1 MNRDDIL
8 AAARENGMKNEEYE
22 KQMLLRGDNLSA
34 VIGML
39 IGMVLFTTELLVK
52 KEINVGLATMFFT
65 MSAIQSIYEG
75 VKLHKKIC
83 IIVGIIIAILAV
95 LSLLLFI
102 GLMVIA

>member
-1 MNRDDIL
+1 MNREDIL

-22 KQMLLRGDNLSA
+22 KHTLLRGDNLSA
-34 VIGML
+34 AIGML
-39 IGMVLFTTELLVK
+39 LGMILFLAEWFVK
-52 KEINVGLATMFFT
+52 KEMNIGLATMFFT
-65 MSAIQSIYEG
+65 MSAIQTIYEG

-83 IIVGIIIAILAV
+83 IIVGIFIAVLAV